1 MSGASVQAAV
11 LAALKSDV
19 GVQEIFGTPAR
30 IFDDETDAPM
40 FPYAQ
45 LERHEVNDKGAS
57 GVAGAEHRLTIAVLS
72 RSDGLAA
79 AKEALGALKRVVEG
93 EPFAVM
99 DGHVVMQQV
108 IYADTMRRADRRAFR
123 GVLRIRMIVEEV
135 T

>member
-1 MSGASVQAAV
+1 MNGASVQAAV

-19 GVQEIFGTPAR
+19 GVREIFGTPAR

-72 RSDGLAA
+72 RRDGLAA
-79 AKEALGALKRVVEG
+79 AKEALDALKRVVES
-93 EPFAVM
+93 EPVTVAG
-99 DGHVVMQQV
+99 GHVVMQQV

-123 GVLRIRMIVEEV
+123 GVLRIRMIVEEGS
-135 T
+135 